1 MALAKSSDFQVEP
14 CRTCRDKECL
24 CAEESKTFLW
34 NLTAVQLGM
43 AAKMELVVENPK
55 TEVRGSGRC
64 RGAGRALHPLD
75 PEVYS

>member
-34 NLTAVQLGM
+34 NVTAVQLGM
-43 AAKMELVVENPK
+43 AVKMGLVMESPK

-64 RGAGRALHPLD
+64 REAGRALHHLHPK
-75 PEVYS
+75 VCS